1 MPVKILAFVGL
12 GAMGRPMARALL
24 AKGHA
29 VRGFDLNPAA
39 LAELSDNGGI
49 PCQTAAIASEGADAL
64 LLMVINAEQAE
75 QVLFADGAALAL
87 GPEKDGLRK
96 LVILMATCPPDKVR
110 AIGEKLAAMGIDLL
124 DAPVSGGVVGAENAT
139 LTIMAGG
146 PQATFERAKPL
157 LDAMGDKVRHVGLK
171 LGDGAA
177 MKTVNQLLCGVHI
190 AAAAECIA
198 LAEKLGLDGKAVI
211 EILSQSAAGSWMLAN
226 RGPRM
231 VMDNPPVTSAV
242 DIFVKDMGIVLAAGE
257 AAKLG
262 LPLAALTRQMFLQAS
277 GMGHGRED
285 DSQVVKVYRGG

>member
-1 MPVKILAFVGL
+1 VSTLAFVGL
-12 GAMGRPMARALL
+12 GAMGRPMARTLL

-39 LAELSDNGGI
+39 LAELSENGGV
-49 PCQTAAIASEGADAL
+49 PCQTAAIAADGADAL

-75 QVLFADGAALAL
+75 QVLFADGAAEAL
-87 GPEKDGLRK
+87 GSGK

-124 DAPVSGGVVGAENAT
+124 DAPVSGGVVGAEKAT

-146 PQATFERAKPL
+146 PLATFERAKPL

-190 AAAAECIA
+190 VAAAECIA

-226 RGPRM
+226 RGPGM
-231 VMDNPPVTSAV
+231 VMDNPPVASAV

-257 AAKLG
+257 AAKIG
-262 LPLAALTRQMFLQAS
+262 LPLSALTRQMFLQAS
-277 GMGHGRED
+277 GQGLGRED